1 MGGLKKIYKET
12 LPEMGVT
19 FVFKTLSSL
28 LARPTILSTLRAQVR
43 RVFTG
48 SKEKPY
54 REIPRV
60 EYYSDRIMELLDSRG
75 VAPRSICIDGLPGSG
90 KSSLGR
96 SLAKKTG
103 LEWQT
108 LYWRDLREPY
118 PFEKGKI
125 YENIR
130 LIRTQRIEHFDMI
143 IYIDCPIA
151 TATCR
156 VMDRDRDGVLVD
168 AFDFPKL
175 KAIGDV
181 AFEMAAGEEFRID
194 QSPIRIKLRPKEG
207 YRDVENLKAK
217 LKAEGISVAGL
228 SKEELLFMYCY
239 GKAQEGI
246 LPYVRL
252 GAYNKDILS
261 ALLEALNR
269 GLAARRFT

>member
-1 MGGLKKIYKET
+1 MGSLKKIYKEV
-12 LPEMGVT
+12 LPEMGFT
-19 FVFKTLSSL
+19 LVFKTVSSL
-28 LARPTILSTLRAQVR
+28 LARPSILSTLRAQVR
-43 RVFTG
+43 WAFTG
-48 SKEKPY
+48 SREKPY

-60 EYYSDRIMELLDSRG
+60 EYYSEKIMELLDSKG

-96 SLAKKTG
+96 SLAKRTG

-108 LYWRDLREPY
+108 LYWKELREPY

-130 LIRTQRIEHFDMI
+130 LIRTQHIEHFDMI

-151 TATCR
+151 SATCR
-156 VMDRDRDGVLVD
+156 VMERDRDGILVD
-168 AFDFPKL
+168 AIDFPKL
-175 KAIGDV
+175 KSIGDT
-181 AFEMAAGEEFRID
+181 AFDMAAGEDIRIE

-207 YRDVENLKAK
+207 YRDVEKLKNK

-228 SKEELLFMYCY
+228 SKEELLFLYCY
-239 GKAQEGI
+239 GKPQEGI
-246 LPYVRL
+246 LPYVKL

-261 ALLEALNR
+261 GLSAALNR
-269 GLAARRFT
+269 GLAARRFS